1 MTRLHADCRSGRFN
15 GVIWLV
21 SRSDKSTKLFRAENA
36 VWYIE
41 PTQIYMFPFVKS
53 IHPTGIVSLPW
64 NRSNGPRCCT
74 WWLRSRP
81 EERRK
86 VYGLV
91 NKGTVKPICLFI
103 SANERL
109 RMHQVRGGCV
119 CMRRG
124 SFWARS
130 VILVQMITDK
140 ARLIYPSGCGKFR
153 DDSYEEACKSRDI
166 LGNEWIF
173 AEFQRR
179 STLRWSFDHRLHVFA
194 STPITVLKSARIL
207 ADFSR
212 LRPPRGIGFLDINR
226 RSNEIDPR
234 YHGTHDHILHSDTF
248 VDVHDDF
255 TLLTSY
261 RMDIPEAT
269 KRLLPKREDEIAST
283 RGDAVAGSR
292 ARGMKHRVA
301 SWDRAS
307 SACLVFCR
315 AVPCSAVPC
324 SAVHARLFHAR

>member
-41 PTQIYMFPFVKS
+41 NPINPEHLST
-53 IHPTGIVSLPW
+53 PW
-64 NRSNGPRCCT
+64 NRSNGPRRCT
-74 WWLRSRP
+74 WRPRSRP
-81 EERRK
+81 KGRRK

-91 NKGTVKPICLFI
+91 NKGTVKPICLYGSSLF
-103 SANERL
+103 STNERL
-109 RMHQVRGGCV
+109 RMHQVRRGCV

-124 SFWARS
+124 SFWVRS
-130 VILVQMITDK
+130 VILVQTITDK

-166 LGNEWIF
+166 LGNGWIPPNSLNHIL
-173 AEFQRR
+173 RKLSYR
-179 STLRWSFDHRLHVFA
+179 STLRWSFDHRLRVFA
-194 STPITVLKSARIL
+194 STPITVLKRVFRPKAVINNSDRL
-207 ADFSR
+207 LFADWVIPF
-212 LRPPRGIGFLDINR
+212 
-226 RSNEIDPR
+226 RSDGLI
-234 YHGTHDHILHSDTF
+234 ILHPDA
-248 VDVHDDF
+248 HDDF
-255 TLLTSY
+255 TLLMFY
-261 RMDIPEAT
+261 R
-269 KRLLPKREDEIAST
+269 REDEIAST
-283 RGDAVAGSR
+283 CGDAVAGSR

-315 AVPCSAVPC
+315 AVPCC
-324 SAVHARLFHAR
+324 AVHARLFHAR